1 MIAATGKES
10 QPTEIYTNV
19 PLNRFRNTDANQ
31 WKNLR
36 EKKKK
41 WELKI
46 VVDNWQLRLI

>member
-36 EKKKK
+36 EKKKNESSK
-41 WELKI
+41 LSSI
-46 VVDNWQLRLI
+46 IDNYV